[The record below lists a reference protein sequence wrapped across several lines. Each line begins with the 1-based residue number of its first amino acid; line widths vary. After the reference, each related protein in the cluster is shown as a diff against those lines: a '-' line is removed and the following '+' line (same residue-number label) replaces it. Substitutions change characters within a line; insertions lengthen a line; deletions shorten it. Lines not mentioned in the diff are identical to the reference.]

1 LLIKIVVYL
10 INKLAEGIQ
19 VNFKKVL
26 SFLLLIG
33 FYLLFSCS
41 GKRNYSIETKNGIQI
56 IHNRQPMLSEPAA
69 HLEFVRRIGEME
81 SEDENLMFVFPI
93 HAARDGDGNLYVLDS
108 RDYCIKK
115 FDRDGNLLLK
125 FGRQGQGPG
134 EFQYPMLVGIAG
146 EVRLIV
152 QCMDSTY
159 QIFDLKGQYIDRFAM
174 GRYDGLFMRVMR
186 SGNVVGYSM
195 NVGGEN
201 SRKNFVLKIF
211 DLEGKT
217 LHQFGEPLLMTNTRD
232 SWNVNFLSISLDKE
246 DNIYASFA
254 YQNRIEKYSSSGELL
269 MTIERELQFPVEHK
283 TVKETMEIGGK
294 ARQVERLKST
304 VVSRGIGID
313 KQNRIWVLGF
323 IKQVP
328 EITERDEF
336 IPQEYNVFEIYNP
349 KGVLL
354 CHVPLPGELK
364 SFDNFVMFEDT
375 IYFID
380 PYGECCVFEYR
391 IIDS

>member
-1 LLIKIVVYL
+1 
-10 INKLAEGIQ
+10 
-19 VNFKKVL
+19 
-26 SFLLLIG
+26 
-33 FYLLFSCS
+33 
-41 GKRNYSIETKNGIQI
+41 
-56 IHNRQPMLSEPAA
+56 
-69 HLEFVRRIGEME
+69 
-81 SEDENLMFVFPI
+81 
-93 HAARDGDGNLYVLDS
+93 
-108 RDYCIKK
+108 
-115 FDRDGNLLLK
+115 
-125 FGRQGQGPG
+125 
-134 EFQYPMLVGIAG
+134 
-146 EVRLIV
+146 
-152 QCMDSTY
+152 
-159 QIFDLKGQYIDRFAM
+159 
-174 GRYDGLFMRVMR
+174 MR

-375 IYFID
+375 IHFID